1 MTFNINPNINK
12 KAQNATSFQ
21 GGAPKLYTI
30 KSEKIQNF
38 VQGAG
43 KSSTPIN
50 RFFIGVTALIIQPWM
65 DFNNKDVDEETRKMS
80 ALRTVAKIVVGTT
93 TGILVRVGCIELM
106 KNFTRTIEELEKTGK
121 KATKWDTFLVPTH
134 ISYEKFSGAERLLT
148 KHRNALGSFVAIAVM
163 LLTDAPLTKLLTNVM
178 NGKRKEIEKKE
189 SAKKEVK
196 ND

>member
-1 MTFNINPNINK
+1 MTFNINQNIN

-21 GGAPKLYTI
+21 GGAPKLYTV
-30 KSEKIQNF
+30 KNEKLQKYF
-38 VQGAG
+38 EKAG
-43 KSSTPIN
+43 TLSTPAN
-50 RFFIGVTALIIQPWM
+50 RFLIGATALSIQPWM

-106 KNFTRTIEELEKTGK
+106 KKFTRTMEELEKTGK
-121 KATKWDTFLVPTH
+121 KATKWNTLLVPTH
-134 ISYEKFSGAERLLT
+134 ITYEKFSGAERLLK
-148 KHRNALGSFVAIAVM
+148 KHRNALGSFAAIAVM

-178 NGKRKEIEKKE
+178 NSKRKSIEQKKAME
-189 SAKKEVK
+189 KEVN